1 MLDVSEIVV
10 PVDVNTVDLHLVAR
24 AGDIDQVVKDEDF
37 FLARNAARRHR
48 TWSLLNG
55 QLLIVAVDSLDLIYG
70 VWAASMAHDTLGQ
83 ALLGLLWVRV
93 EDGSLDITALAAE
106 VHASVLWEYM
116 GALGH
121 DTAESDKSIQMDLAQ
136 LSELVLDWELADS
149 YVDLLVEVSVV
160 WVNFLDDLACHSV

>member
-1 MLDVSEIVV
+1 
-10 PVDVNTVDLHLVAR
+10 
-24 AGDIDQVVKDEDF
+24 
-37 FLARNAARRHR
+37 
-48 TWSLLNG
+48 
-55 QLLIVAVDSLDLIYG
+55 
-70 VWAASMAHDTLGQ
+70 MAHNTLGQ
-83 ALLGLLWVRV
+83 ALLGLLRVRV